1 MLQFN
6 QDEFSIFSNNM
17 KNLCRSNI
25 QYQLKNVFNNRINFR
40 VSFEITM
47 EKYFVNN
54 NVARKQLR
62 YVLYPQQNCQQ
73 NAAEHSIASYS

>member
-1 MLQFN
+1 
-6 QDEFSIFSNNM
+6 
-17 KNLCRSNI
+17 
-25 QYQLKNVFNNRINFR
+25 
-40 VSFEITM
+40 M